1 MENKKNTNADIYL
14 FTKIVLPTF
23 VSAYLHDLDV
33 KSAVYDKF
41 VDRMPKDGS
50 SQYKERREVLYNCLY
65 FFTNTKNIAQIEAL
79 KGKMV
84 SEGKEFSCNNLSMEI
99 LSKFQEMLLGY
110 NKDCF
115 AALKVLPSFI
125 EAYSKG
131 LDVKDVYEKFISELP
146 DEDNSQ
152 NREKR
157 QIIENCLNLFK
168 SAKCKEEID
177 ALKLKL
183 AGTGRQVS
191 SEELAEKITSTFP
204 EVVLSTSKRNY
215 AEIVLS
221 SFSNAYINQ
230 SDIKTIYDNFRDRI
244 SADNSSQ
251 NLEKRKVLENCL
263 TFFRDVKTKD
273 LLSQQ
278 AFVEQHSENNDKKY
292 PSSEEL
298 VEIILL
304 NYPEVILGDNKR
316 KYDMSD
322 KYCEGMGITIK
333 GFKPSNIDEVPS
345 LIHDDFINGEIIIC
359 RLGKLIYGTQSV
371 SNESIDKYSISLPL
385 ENGMKQEYE
394 VFSYIDIDRLYEN
407 RDYRQAVLRELL
419 SKNNLELSNSGG
431 YIGVIDEPNTHYD
444 TEINVG
450 DQIDDGFGTYRYRIS
465 KVHHLIYEAEPL
477 TATMMWSR
485 LQKREDEGR

>member
-23 VSAYLHDLDV
+23 VSAYLHGLDV

-41 VDRMPKDGS
+41 IDRMPKDDS
-50 SQYKERREVLYNCLY
+50 SQYKERREVLYNCLH
-65 FFTNTKNIAQIEAL
+65 FFTNDKNIAQIEAL
-79 KGKMV
+79 KEQMI
-84 SEGKEFSCNNLSMEI
+84 SEKKSSYNSLATEI
-99 LSKFQEMLLGY
+99 LSKFQKMFLGY

-115 AALKVLPSFI
+115 AALQVLPSFI
-125 EAYSKG
+125 EAYSKE

-146 DEDNSQ
+146 NEDNAQ

-168 SAKCKEEID
+168 STKCKKEID

-215 AEIVLS
+215 AEIVLAA
-221 SFSNAYINQ
+221 FSNAYINQ
-230 SDIKTIYDNFRDRI
+230 LDIKTIYDNFRDRI
-244 SADNSSQ
+244 TTDNSSQ
-251 NLEKRKVLENCL
+251 NSEKRKVLENCL
-263 TFFRDVKTKD
+263 NFFRDIKTKNI
-273 LLSQQ
+273 LSQQ
-278 AFVEQHSENNDKKY
+278 AFVEQQSESNNQKH

-298 VEIILL
+298 AEMILSNYSEIIL
-304 NYPEVILGDNKR
+304 GDHKR

-322 KYCEGMGITIK
+322 KYCEGIVEAVK
-333 GFKPSNIDEVPS
+333 KFVPSNADEVPS
-345 LIHDDFINGEIIIC
+345 IIHDDFLNEDITIY
-359 RLGKLIYGTQSV
+359 RLGSLIYGTQSV
-371 SNESIDKYSISLPL
+371 GNESIDKYSISIPL
-385 ENGMKQEYE
+385 GNGMKQEYE
-394 VFSYIDIDRLYEN
+394 VFSHIDIDRLYKN

-419 SKNNLELSNSGG
+419 SKNNLELSNAGG
-431 YIGVIDEPNTHYD
+431 YIGVIDDPNTHYD

-450 DQIDDGFGTYRYRIS
+450 DQIDDGFGTYRYRVS
-465 KVHHLIYEAEPL
+465 EKHHLIFETEPL